1 MQQYEEINI
10 QRNRKVGG
18 SYSGQSCTDDETD
31 IQVCLVF
38 IDRKL
43 PTFNITFTERVQ
55 GCDSPAA
62 HLKEHGSSLWLS
74 RVFSLQHTQ
83 STWLMPNRS
92 CTFNYRIFQLIFNY
106 EYCF

>member
-43 PTFNITFTERVQ
+43 PTFNITLP
-55 GCDSPAA
+55 S
-62 HLKEHGSSLWLS
+62 
-74 RVFSLQHTQ
+74 VFRGATPL
-83 STWLMPNRS
+83 LP
-92 CTFNYRIFQLIFNY
+92 I
-106 EYCF
+106 